1 MLALGCM
8 SSQRNFLGGYNKYR
22 DSVSHDTQ
30 DGGRGE
36 PDQCFDIFWKNMFN
50 RLAHNQGVNEAK
62 RKINDAFN
70 LRN

>member
-1 MLALGCM
+1 ME
-8 SSQRNFLGGYNKYR
+8 FLMTYKH
-22 DSVSHDTQ
+22 DDTQ